1 MWTEIG
7 WGRPLPGA
15 DGQFCLPTTAIHS
28 SSGSWVWAKLVFHY
42 LYSFSLKE
50 NIAQKAQRTRE
61 LSAFAKSTYPFW
73 SERERFCGRDRIYMI
88 SGFVHHFKRKKKRK
102 GYCWRYRIYMI
113 SGSVHHFKRKIKKER
128 IFREI
133 SNIRDIRVGAS
144 FQKKEKG
151 KG

>member
-73 SERERFCGRDRIYMI
+73 SERERLLW
-88 SGFVHHFKRKKKRK
+88 KRSNIHDIRVRASFQKKE
-102 GYCWRYRIYMI
+102 
-113 SGSVHHFKRKIKKER
+113 KKER
-128 IFREI
+128 ILLEI
-133 SNIRDIRVGAS
+133 SNIHDIRVGAS
-144 FQKKEKG
+144 FQKKDKKG
-151 KG
+151 KDISGDIEYTTGCHSAFSFR